1 MKKLFG
7 LFASTI
13 LFAAFLVIS
22 CSQPAGGN
30 GPSDKDSG
38 GGGTFKPITVHFYT
52 AADTPAPVSPST
64 ITVSTDEDVE
74 NMLGS
79 FPMTGTDGKQY
90 NVAITGPSDTGF
102 YKDAN
107 LTQQLT
113 VMEMN
118 SLENFGSTVYVKLM
132 EVAHP

>member
-22 CSQPAGGN
+22 CSQPAGGS
-30 GPSDKDSG
+30 GSSDKDSG
-38 GGGTFKPITVHFYT
+38 GSGTFQPITIYFYT
-52 AADTPAPVSPST
+52 AANTPAPVASPT
-64 ITVSTDEDVE
+64 ITISTEEEVE
-74 NMLGS
+74 NILTS

-90 NVAITGPSDTGF
+90 GPQGL

-107 LTQQLT
+107 LTQAYT
-113 VMEMN
+113 EEEMN
-118 SLENFGSTVYVKLM
+118 NLPSVGDTVYVKLI
-132 EVAHP
+132 EVPST

>member
-22 CSQPAGGN
+22 CSQPAGGS
-30 GPSDKDSG
+30 GSSDKDS
-38 GGGTFKPITVHFYT
+38 GGGTFKPITVHLYT
-52 AADTPAPVSPST
+52 AANTPAPVTQPTMTIST
-64 ITVSTDEDVE
+64 EEEVE
-74 NMLGS
+74 AMLTS
-79 FPMTGTDGKQY
+79 FPMNGTDGKWY

-118 SLENFGSTVYVKLM
+118 SLENFGSTVYVKLT
-132 EVAHP
+132 ESAHP